1 MAEAHYLS
9 DKDGKKFYPYA
20 HTSATYDNNGNTVE
34 NRLKSLDEITASA
47 VQSVKIG
54 TTEYKSGTT
63 VTLPSYPTEEIEN
76 IDFSSIWGDF

>member
-9 DKDGKKFYPYA
+9 DKDGKKFSPYA
-20 HTSATYDNNGNTVE
+20 HASATYDNNGNTVE